1 MSHAYAA
8 RGSRQTAVFTAI
20 AAFHIVVF
28 FVVAT
33 GLVPR
38 VLEKVPI
45 ALPITPLAPEEKPIP
60 VLEKPDVNLEG
71 YTAEIIVHEPVIDLP
86 RFDPSETAPDASTET
101 TAAAGN
107 TAGPP
112 AAHAEYVAPRL
123 RTRTGSLAAMIGSCY
138 PAASRRLNEEG
149 RVVAQVLIDAT
160 GAAVHWSVVQSSGFP
175 RLDEA
180 TACVLGKLEF
190 VAGRRDGQAVAAEAM
205 LPIMFRL
212 D

>member
-20 AAFHIVVF
+20 AALHFVVF
-28 FVVAT
+28 VVIT
-33 GLVPR
+33 MGLMPR
-38 VLEKVPI
+38 VLERVPS

-60 VLEKPDVNLEG
+60 VLEKPEVSLEG
-71 YTAEIIVHEPVIDLP
+71 FAAEISVAEPVVYIP
-86 RFDPSETAPDASTET
+86 RFDATQTLPDDSNGT
-101 TAAAGN
+101 TAEAGN
-107 TAGPP
+107 TTGSS
-112 AAHAEYVAPRL
+112 AAHVEYVAPRL
-123 RTRTGSLAAMIGSCY
+123 RIRSGSFTALIGACY

-160 GAAVHWSVVQSSGFP
+160 GSAVHWSVAQSSGFP

-180 TACVLGKLEF
+180 TACVIRRLEF
-190 VAGRRDGQAVAAEAM
+190 VAGRRDGQAVAAEAV

>member
-20 AAFHIVVF
+20 AAFHFVA
-28 FVVAT
+28 FVVIAM

-60 VLEKPDVNLEG
+60 ILEKPDVNLEG
-71 YTAEIIVHEPVIDLP
+71 FTAEIAVVEPVVDLP
-86 RFDPSETAPDASTET
+86 RFEATETAPDASTET
-101 TAAAGN
+101 TGEAGSTTGSP
-107 TAGPP
+107 TA
-112 AAHAEYVAPRL
+112 HVEYVAPRL
-123 RTRTGSLAAMIGSCY
+123 RTRSGSFAALIGSCY

-149 RVVAQVLIDAT
+149 RVVARVLIDAT
-160 GAAVHWSVVQSSGFP
+160 GAAVRWSVAQSSGFP

-180 TACVLGKLEF
+180 TACVLRKLEF
-190 VAGRRDGQAVAAEAM
+190 VAGRRDGQGVAAEAI

>member
-20 AAFHIVVF
+20 AAFHFVA
-28 FVVAT
+28 FVVLAT

-38 VLEKVPI
+38 VLEKVPV
-45 ALPITPLAPEEKPIP
+45 ALPITPLASEEKPIP
-60 VLEKPDVNLEG
+60 ILEKPDVNLEG
-71 YTAEIIVHEPVIDLP
+71 FTAGIAVVEPVVDLP
-86 RFDPSETAPDASTET
+86 RFDATEIAPDASTESTGEAGST
-101 TAAAGN
+101 TGS
-107 TAGPP
+107 P
-112 AAHAEYVAPRL
+112 AAHVEHVAPRL
-123 RTRTGSLAAMIGSCY
+123 RTRSASFAALIGSCY

-149 RVVAQVLIDAT
+149 RVVARVLIDAT
-160 GAAVHWSVVQSSGFP
+160 GAAVHWSVAQSSGFP

-180 TACVLGKLEF
+180 TACVLRKLEF
-190 VAGRRDGQAVAAEAM
+190 VAGRRDGQAVAAEAI